1 MQTEIKSH
9 FNFTTKIDSD
19 NGLELYYGN
28 TRLTYDMLPDF
39 ISACKF
45 KHDFKT
51 VCVYVLKMILFVALS
66 WLTPT
71 IIAIEEMFF

>member
-1 MQTEIKSH
+1 MNAALI
-9 FNFTTKIDSD
+9 FYLI
-19 NGLELYYGN
+19 GCLVALGI
-28 TRLTYDMLPDF
+28 MLPDF